1 MRKLLRLIYDGTL
14 LVWDVES
21 GQRLRMIEGYAASLF
36 DLDWS
41 PDGRFLASGG
51 ADTLVTLWDGASATA
66 PRVLRGH
73 RWIVQG
79 VAWSPD
85 GRLLASGGYDGI
97 GVWDTATGVRLEVLQ
112 APDAVDTIFLGVA
125 WSPDGHLLACGSYL
139 RGVQVWEMTARTRRW
154 VGRTQPTLIRRVA
167 WSPDGTRLVG
177 GGDDGYVYLWDAV
190 DGTQGVLRWPEWGDA
205 DQWRQ

>member
-1 MRKLLRLIYDGTL
+1 MSLPGIADVTAAWLLAEGVSATAFSTASQLVGYSGLAIKEEISGTSVRGKASIDRLGNAQLRKCFYMPALVAMRVRARGKPSKVIIVAVMRKLLRLIYDGTL

-79 VAWSPD
+79 VAWIRMD
-85 GRLLASGGYDGI
+85 ASWPAEG
-97 GVWDTATGVRLEVLQ
+97 
-112 APDAVDTIFLGVA
+112 
-125 WSPDGHLLACGSYL
+125 
-139 RGVQVWEMTARTRRW
+139 MTA
-154 VGRTQPTLIRRVA
+154 
-167 WSPDGTRLVG
+167 SECGTRPRACV
-177 GGDDGYVYLWDAV
+177 
-190 DGTQGVLRWPEWGDA
+190 
-205 DQWRQ
+205 